1 MLVIIKTNRENAGKS
16 QKKLYRKYRANDGDF
31 EEISKLNQAVEELF
45 QKGFITRETETF
57 GTQLKC
63 IYLMDER
70 IQEIE
75 RYLTDQYGYV
85 PKDRKLEKLQELVDK
100 YQNTSSICKKE
111 CAILAECVESRKIP
125 KNIEELDD
133 VLKAVAFIEKNQE
146 DLYIREASMKIYGD
160 SKFLKMKHC
169 SRSAV
174 SCGNIQ
180 IEIRMMNYWMR
191 FCWTII
197 LPKNRR
203 SFVSR
208 EM

>member
-1 MLVIIKTNRENAGKS
+1 MKYEEKILTCLVENYRRSKKDVGNNKTNRRTQVKPE
-16 QKKLYRKYRANDGDF
+16 KLYRKYRANDGDF

-133 VLKAVAFIEKNQE
+133 VLKAVAFIEN
-146 DLYIREASMKIYGD
+146 KINRTIGWGN
-160 SKFLKMKHC
+160 SLLEGFL
-169 SRSAV
+169 
-174 SCGNIQ
+174 
-180 IEIRMMNYWMR
+180 
-191 FCWTII
+191 
-197 LPKNRR
+197 
-203 SFVSR
+203 SFF
-208 EM
+208 